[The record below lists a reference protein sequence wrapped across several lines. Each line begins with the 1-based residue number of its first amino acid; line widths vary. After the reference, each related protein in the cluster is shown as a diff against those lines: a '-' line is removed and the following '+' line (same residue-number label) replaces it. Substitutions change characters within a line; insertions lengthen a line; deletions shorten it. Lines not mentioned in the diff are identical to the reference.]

1 MFAHLG
7 NATVVV
13 VIIELITFVI
23 SDARRWRRF
32 LFLMFLLLAI
42 AAGWWLLADG
52 GLQVI
57 LHDFGP
63 VSITHHAAALTAR
76 DRNGL
81 WPVTHGPVRLDFYT

>member
-7 NATVVV
+7 NAAVVAIV
-13 VIIELITFVI
+13 ELITFAI

-32 LFLMFLLLAI
+32 LFFLFVLLAI
-42 AAGWWLLADG
+42 AAGWWVLADG

-63 VSITHHAAALTAR
+63 ATITHHAAASRPLL
-76 DRNGL
+76 G
-81 WPVTHGPVRLDFYT
+81 